1 MIKEKEKNYSVQEL
15 TRREISRL
23 NADEKA
29 NKFKKDNNR
38 YKKVIANYKENEK
51 KLTKRILM
59 LEQKLEF
66 LKENS
71 IGSLFSLSENIA
83 DIKASFVE
91 YCNEFS
97 DDVQIETL
105 KSFSKEFDY
114 ISDFIINV
122 CDTIEHNSIITSQDE
137 KLFKISNNELKKF
150 NLDSDNDFNIDDADF
165 QWDFNN
171 SVKQNVEENQFA
183 ADKIKK
189 IFYETPA
196 NNDEITNKNNVSVG
210 LTKNYNGLFD
220 FNEALNPT
228 MSLNDIM
235 ADLMSDSDK
244 NSNSNM
250 LSSSEMGTTTDL
262 GNQSE
267 YDAWF
272 MSLQNMISKETNK
285 DK

>member
-1 MIKEKEKNYSVQEL
+1 MVKDKDSNVSIKEL

-51 KLTKRILM
+51 KLARRILM
-59 LEQKLEF
+59 LEQKLDF
-66 LKENS
+66 IKENS

-91 YCNEFS
+91 YCDGFS
-97 DDVQIETL
+97 DDAQMESL

-114 ISDFIINV
+114 ISDFILNV
-122 CDTIEHNSIITSQDE
+122 CNTIEHNSTITTQDE
-137 KLFKISNNELKKF
+137 KLFKISSNDLKNYQFDNNITDE
-150 NLDSDNDFNIDDADF
+150 NDF

-171 SVKQNVEENQFA
+171 TVKQNVEENQFA

-189 IFYETPA
+189 LFYETPRKI
-196 NNDEITNKNNVSVG
+196 DELPDNINKNKISVG

-220 FNEALNPT
+220 FDEALNPT
-228 MSLNDIM
+228 MSLSDIM
-235 ADLMSDSDK
+235 SDLMSDSSKKQNSKMISSADMGSAEELDNK
-244 NSNSNM
+244 NN
-250 LSSSEMGTTTDL
+250 
-262 GNQSE
+262 

-285 DK
+285 K